1 MHSQE
6 EDMEERGREGQIT
19 WRAGN
24 PSGDIEE
31 EDQVC
36 QIKEVKQV

>member
-1 MHSQE
+1 
-6 EDMEERGREGQIT
+6 MEERGREGQIT

-31 EDQVC
+31 ED
-36 QIKEVKQV
+36 